1 MSATSFRAEI
11 NGLRAIAVVSVVLFH
26 FGIAGFSGGFVGVDI
41 FFVISGFLMTS
52 IVIRG
57 LGKKNFSFI
66 SFYLARARRI
76 IPALFFLAIVLL
88 IVGWF
93 YLSPDDYLNLA
104 KEVDR
109 SLLFLSNNYFF
120 KHSGYFDP
128 DSHERLLLHTWS
140 LSVEWQF
147 YILYPILLFFIS
159 KFSIKTIPKVILFLF
174 LVSFFYSVYK
184 SYSDSSYAFYML
196 PSRAWEMFLGWLVY
210 YAVTYDR
217 YTIRKDWCGYLG
229 ISFVVV
235 SIFIYSPA
243 TVWPG
248 FAALLPTLGTALI
261 IYSGKDSFITS
272 NAISQRLGDW
282 SYSIYL
288 WHWPLA
294 VSILLFDIEQ
304 SVIVSVVLISFSIL
318 LGALSYF
325 YIENPSGKFLTSNNR
340 LFVSLLILVP
350 LVAVLLVAKNIRS
363 NKGIIDRLPDDVFT
377 VFDQANNKFHE
388 MKRCQSDRDQHD
400 CIYGEGE
407 LGAIVIGDSHAM
419 AIIGS
424 VAHTLDNYR
433 VLDWT
438 QSGCPTISD
447 IQAKGKDSSRC
458 HGFLTPRLN
467 KVSEYPDIPILVANR
482 FSAHF
487 LGPNEKAGRYE
498 EPVLYLTQP
507 YNTFSDMYRDE
518 MYNGYIETLCSL
530 AESHAVYVL
539 KPTPEFKL
547 NIPNIMGRS
556 LLLNGEQKRIS
567 VSLSEYKERNQ
578 VTLRLLE
585 QVASQ
590 CNVTLL
596 DPIPYLCDGERCYGD
611 LDGLPLF
618 YDDDHLNMRG
628 ADLLKPLFEKVLL
641 NK

>member
-57 LGKKNFSFI
+57 IDKNNFSFVN
-66 SFYLARARRI
+66 FYLARARRI

-88 IVGWF
+88 IIGWF

-120 KHSGYFDP
+120 KNSGYFDP
-128 DSHERLLLHTWS
+128 NSHERLLLHTWS

-147 YILYPILLFFIS
+147 YILYPILLFLIS
-159 KFSIKTIPKVILFLF
+159 KFSIKIMPKVILFLF

-184 SYSDSSYAFYML
+184 GYSDPSYAFYML
-196 PSRAWEMFLGWLVY
+196 PSRAWEMFLGGLVY
-210 YAVTYDR
+210 YAVTYDS
-217 YTIRKDWCGYLG
+217 YKIRKDWCAHLG
-229 ISFVVV
+229 ISFVLV
-235 SIFIYSPA
+235 SIFSYSPS

-248 FAALLPTLGTALI
+248 FAALLPTLGTGLI

-272 NAISQRLGDW
+272 NYVSQRLGDW

-288 WHWPLA
+288 WHWPLV

-304 SVIVSVVLISFSIL
+304 TFFISLLLILLSVL

-325 YIENPSGKFLTSNNR
+325 YIENPSRKFLTSNNR
-340 LFVSLLILVP
+340 FFVFLFILLP
-350 LVAVLLVAKNIRS
+350 LVAVLLLAKNIRH
-363 NKGIIDRLPDDVFT
+363 NKGIIDRLPDEAFAI
-377 VFDQANNKFHE
+377 FDQANNKFHE
-388 MKRCQSDRDQHD
+388 IKKCQSIRDKND
-400 CIYGEGE
+400 CVYGEGE

-419 AIIGS
+419 SIVGS
-424 VAHTLDNYR
+424 AAYTLDGYK

-438 QSGCPTISD
+438 QSGCPTISH
-447 IQAKGKDSSRC
+447 IQVTGKDSSRC

-467 KVSEYPDIPILVANR
+467 KISEYPGTPVLVANR

-487 LGPNEKAGRYE
+487 LGPNEEADRIESPG
-498 EPVLYLTQP
+498 LYLTQP
-507 YNTFSDMYRDE
+507 YTKFSDIYIDE
-518 MYNGYIETLCSL
+518 IYKGYVETLCTL
-530 AESHAVYVL
+530 AETNAVYIL
-539 KPTPEFKL
+539 KPIPELKL
-547 NIPNIMGRS
+547 NVPNIMGRS
-556 LLLNGEQKRIS
+556 LLLRGEQKRVS

-596 DPIPYLCDGERCYGD
+596 DPVPYLCDGERCYGD
-611 LDGLPLF
+611 LDRLPIF

-628 ADLLKPLFEKVLL
+628 SDLLKPLFEKVLL